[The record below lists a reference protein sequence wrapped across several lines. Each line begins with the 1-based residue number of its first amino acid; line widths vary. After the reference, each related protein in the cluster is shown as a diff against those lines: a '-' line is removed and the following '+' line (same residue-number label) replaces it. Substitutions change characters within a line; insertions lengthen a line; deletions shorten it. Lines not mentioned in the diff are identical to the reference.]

1 MSQQTQSVRNKTT
14 SNGVKKFDYQFII
27 IGGGAAGFAAAIKAD
42 ALKIKTL
49 MVSGGKVP
57 LGGTCINVG
66 CMPSKRLLTVAEAY
80 WNAKHSKFDGVG
92 NLPAGRQGKVENF
105 DFEKVIASKDALIS
119 KLQGKAYAGTLK
131 FLVHVTLKEG
141 DAKFI
146 DEHTIEIN
154 PSTDSA
160 SSLQAGSGQAVEKI
174 TGEKFLISTGSST
187 FIPPI
192 PGLADTSYLT
202 NIEALSLKKL
212 PESMIILG
220 GGPLG
225 LEFSQIYNR
234 FGTKVTVLQ
243 SADRIADREEPELTE
258 FLHKKL
264 EAEGIIIYTSAK
276 TKSVGRHN
284 GLTEV
289 QADVGGPAFTKASA
303 GKKEIKIKAE
313 KLLVATGVRANTQSL
328 NLQKIGVRVGEKGG
342 LITNEYLQSDLPHI
356 FAAGDSVD
364 QMGEEVNPHTK
375 NFGGGVNPKLET
387 VAGREGFVAASNLL
401 ENKGIK
407 MDFRSIPHAIFTDP
421 PLASVG
427 LTDMQIVKQSGLTC
441 SCRTLSLELVPKAH
455 ILEAADGL
463 IKMAINSKTEEVV
476 GIHMAG
482 AKADE
487 IISVASF
494 IIKNR
499 MKLDDIIENTFIFPT
514 MAESIKWVAQSFRK
528 DVSKL
533 SCCTE

>member
-1 MSQQTQSVRNKTT
+1 ME
-14 SNGVKKFDYQFII
+14 KFDYQFII
-27 IGGGAAGFAAAIKAD
+27 VGGGAAGFAAAIKAD
-42 ALKIKTL
+42 GLKIKTL

-80 WNAKHSKFDGVG
+80 WNAKHSKFDGVES
-92 NLPAGRQGKVENF
+92 KVENF
-105 DFEKVIASKDALIS
+105 DFAKIVESKDALIS

-131 FLVHVTLKEG
+131 FLVYVTLKEG

-146 DEHTIEIN
+146 DEHTVEIN
-154 PSTDSA
+154 
-160 SSLQAGSGQAVEKI
+160 GEKI

-192 PGLADTSYLT
+192 SGLADAPYLT

-234 FGTKVTVLQ
+234 FGAKITVLQ

-258 FLHKKL
+258 YLRKKL
-264 EAEGIIIYTSAK
+264 EAEGVTIYTSTK

-284 GLTEV
+284 GLIEV
-289 QADVGGPAFTKASA
+289 RADVEG
-303 GKKEIKIKAE
+303 KEIIIKAE

-328 NLQKIGVRVGEKGG
+328 NLQKIDVRVGEKGG

-364 QMGEEVNPHTK
+364 QYENE
-375 NFGGGVNPKLET
+375 VNPKLET
-387 VAGREGFVAASNLL
+387 VAGREGFVATSNLL
-401 ENKGIK
+401 ENKGLK

-427 LTDMQIVKQSGLTC
+427 LTDMQIVKQSGLIC

-463 IKMAINSKTEEVV
+463 IKMAIDSKTEEVV
-476 GIHMAG
+476 GIHMVG

-487 IISVASF
+487 ITSVASF

>member
-1 MSQQTQSVRNKTT
+1 MIINENNLKV
-14 SNGVKKFDYQFII
+14 SNGVKAFDYQFII
-27 IGGGAAGFAAAIKAD
+27 VGGGAAGFAAAIKAD
-42 ALKIKTL
+42 SLKIKTL
-49 MVSGGKVP
+49 MISGGKVP

-80 WNAKHSKFDGVG
+80 WNAKHSKFDGVESKIE
-92 NLPAGRQGKVENF
+92 NLDFKKVVE
-105 DFEKVIASKDALIS
+105 SKDALIS
-119 KLQGKAYAGTLK
+119 KLQSKAYAGTLK

-146 DEHTIEIN
+146 DEHTIEITR
-154 PSTDSA
+154 STS
-160 SSLQAGSGQAVEKI
+160 SGQVSEKI

-187 FIPPI
+187 FVPPI
-192 PGLADTSYLT
+192 PGLADTPYLT

-243 SADRIADREEPELTE
+243 SADRIADREEPELAE

-264 EAEGIIIYTSAK
+264 EDEGITIYTSAK
-276 TKSVGRHN
+276 TKNVGRHN
-284 GLTEV
+284 SLVEV
-289 QADVGGPAFTKASA
+289 QADVKGPSTPL
-303 GKKEIKIKAE
+303 GTNKKTIIKAE
-313 KLLVATGVRANTQSL
+313 KLLVATGVRANTESL
-328 NLQKIGVRVGEKGG
+328 NLQRVGVRVGERGG
-342 LITNEYLQSDLPHI
+342 IITNDYLQSDLPHI
-356 FAAGDSVD
+356 FAAGDVVD
-364 QMGEEVNPHTK
+364 QSGEE
-375 NFGGGVNPKLET
+375 VNPKLET
-387 VAGREGFVAASNLL
+387 VAGREGFIAASNLL
-401 ENKGIK
+401 ENKGLK
-407 MDFRSIPHAIFTDP
+407 MDFRSTPHAIFTDP
-421 PLASVG
+421 PLASIG
-427 LTDMQIVKQSGLTC
+427 LTDAQIVKQSGLIC
-441 SCRTLSLELVPKAH
+441 SCRTLNLDLVPKAH

-463 IKMAINSKTEEVV
+463 IKMAIDSKTEEVV

-499 MKLDDIIENTFIFPT
+499 MKLNDIIENTFIFPT
-514 MAESIKWVAQSFRK
+514 MAESIKWVAQSFGK

>member
-1 MSQQTQSVRNKTT
+1 MTKY
-14 SNGVKKFDYQFII
+14 DYQFII

-42 ALKIKTL
+42 SLKIKTL
-49 MVSGGKVP
+49 MISGGKVP

-80 WNAKHSKFDGVG
+80 WNAKHSKFDGVTDSTPS
-92 NLPAGRQGKVENF
+92 LDFKKVVE
-105 DFEKVIASKDALIS
+105 SKDALIS

-131 FLVHVTLKEG
+131 FLVYVTLKEG

-146 DEHTIEIN
+146 DEHTIEVN
-154 PSTDSA
+154 
-160 SSLQAGSGQAVEKI
+160 GEKI

-192 PGLADTSYLT
+192 PGLADIDYLT
-202 NIEALSLKKL
+202 NIEALSLKEL
-212 PESMIILG
+212 PKSMVILG

-243 SADRIADREEPELTE
+243 SADRIVDREEPELSD
-258 FLHKKL
+258 FLRKKL
-264 EAEGIIIYTSAK
+264 EEEGITIHTSAQ

-284 GLTEV
+284 GLIEV
-289 QADVGGPAFTKASA
+289 QTDVQG
-303 GKKEIKIKAE
+303 KEIMIKAE
-313 KLLVATGVRANTQSL
+313 KLLAATGVRANTQSL
-328 NLQKIGVRVGEKGG
+328 NLEGIGVGIGKKGG
-342 LITNEYLQSDLPHI
+342 VVTNEFLQSDLPHI
-356 FAAGDSVD
+356 FAAGDVVD
-364 QMGEEVNPHTK
+364 QSGEE
-375 NFGGGVNPKLET
+375 VNPKLET
-387 VAGREGFVAASNLL
+387 IAGREGFVAASNLL

-407 MDFRSIPHAIFTDP
+407 TDFRSTPHAIFTDP

-427 LTDMQIVKQSGLTC
+427 LTDAQIVKQSGLVC

-455 ILEAADGL
+455 ILEASDGL
-463 IKMAINSKTEEVV
+463 IKMAIDSKTEEVV

-482 AKADE
+482 ARADE
-487 IISVASF
+487 VISAASF
-494 IIKNR
+494 IIKNK

>member
-1 MSQQTQSVRNKTT
+1 MKNY
-14 SNGVKKFDYQFII
+14 DYQLVI

-42 ALKIKTL
+42 GLKIKTL
-49 MVSGGKVP
+49 MISGGKVP

-66 CMPSKRLLTVAEAY
+66 CMPSKRLLTAAEAY
-80 WNAKHSKFDGVG
+80 WNARHSKYDGVADSAPD
-92 NLPAGRQGKVENF
+92 LDFKKVVE
-105 DFEKVIASKDALIS
+105 SKDALIR

-131 FLVHVTLKEG
+131 FLVYVTLKEG

-146 DEHTIEIN
+146 DEHTVEITH
-154 PSTDSA
+154 STS
-160 SSLQAGSGQAVEKI
+160 SGQAGEKI

-192 PGLADTSYLT
+192 EGLDKVAYLT
-202 NIEALSLKKL
+202 NIEALGLKEL
-212 PESMIILG
+212 PKSMIILG

-225 LEFSQIYNR
+225 LEFSQMFNR

-243 SADRIADREEPELTE
+243 SADRIADREEPELSD
-258 FLHKKL
+258 FLKKKL
-264 EAEGIIIYTSAK
+264 EEEGITIYTSAK
-276 TKSVGRHN
+276 TKKVKQN
-284 GLTEV
+284 GDLINITAEV
-289 QADVGGPAFTKASA
+289 NG
-303 GKKEIKIKAE
+303 KEIEIEAE
-313 KLLVATGVRANTQSL
+313 KILVASGVRANTQSL
-328 NLQKIGVRVGEKGG
+328 NLENIGIRIGERGG
-342 LITNEYLQSDLPHI
+342 VLTNEFLQTDLPHI
-356 FAAGDSVD
+356 FAAGDVVD
-364 QMGEEVNPHTK
+364 QPGEEVNL
-375 NFGGGVNPKLET
+375 KLET
-387 VAGREGFVAASNLL
+387 VAGKEGFVAASNLL

-407 MDFRSIPHAIFTDP
+407 VDFRSVPHAIFTDP

-427 LTDMQIVKQSGLTC
+427 LTDAQIVKQTGLVC

-455 ILEAADGL
+455 ILEASDGL
-463 IKMAINSKTEEVV
+463 IKMVTDSKTEEVV

-487 IISVASF
+487 IISIAGF
-494 IIKNR
+494 IIKHR

>member
-1 MSQQTQSVRNKTT
+1 MANQY
-14 SNGVKKFDYQFII
+14 DYQFII

-42 ALKIKTL
+42 SLKIKTL
-49 MVSGGKVP
+49 MISGGKVP

-66 CMPSKRLLTVAEAY
+66 CMPSKRLLTVAESY
-80 WNAKHSKFDGVG
+80 WNARHSKYDGVADSIPD
-92 NLPAGRQGKVENF
+92 LDFKKVVE
-105 DFEKVIASKDALIS
+105 SKDALIS

-131 FLVHVTLKEG
+131 FLVYVTLKEG
-141 DAKFI
+141 DAKFL
-146 DEHTIEIN
+146 DEHTVEVN
-154 PSTDSA
+154 GPASA
-160 SSLQAGSGQAVEKI
+160 KATAGKEKI

-192 PGLADTSYLT
+192 PGLDSVDYLT
-202 NIEALSLKKL
+202 NIEALSLKEL
-212 PESMIILG
+212 PKSMIILG

-243 SADRIADREEPELTE
+243 SADRIADREEPELSN
-258 FLHKKL
+258 FLQKKL
-264 EAEGIIIYTSAK
+264 EEEGITIHTSVQ
-276 TKSVGRHN
+276 TKNVSPVRSRARDEVASPEDRGAATSNGVSRHD
-284 GLTEV
+284 GLIEV
-289 QADVGGPAFTKASA
+289 QADVH
-303 GKKEIKIKAE
+303 GKETIIKAE
-313 KLLVATGVRANTQSL
+313 KILVATGVRANTHSL
-328 NLQKIGVRVGEKGG
+328 NLESAGVKIAERGG
-342 LITNEYLQSDLPHI
+342 IIVSETMQTSTPHI
-356 FAAGDSVD
+356 YAAGDVMD
-364 QMGEEVNPHTK
+364 QSGEE
-375 NFGGGVNPKLET
+375 VNPKLET

-407 MDFRSIPHAIFTDP
+407 VDFRAVPHAIFTDP
-421 PLASVG
+421 PLVSVG
-427 LTDMQIVKQSGLTC
+427 LTDAQIVKQSGLTC

-455 ILEAADGL
+455 ILESADGL
-463 IKMAINSKTEEVV
+463 IKMAIDAKTEEVV

-487 IISVASF
+487 IISMASF
-494 IIKNR
+494 IVKNR

>member
-1 MSQQTQSVRNKTT
+1 MKNY
-14 SNGVKKFDYQFII
+14 DYQFII

-42 ALKIKTL
+42 SLKIKTL
-49 MVSGGKVP
+49 MISGGKVP

-66 CMPSKRLLTVAEAY
+66 CMPSKRLLTVAESY
-80 WNAKHSKFDGVG
+80 WNARYSKYDGV
-92 NLPAGRQGKVENF
+92 AGSVPDLDFKKVVE
-105 DFEKVIASKDALIS
+105 SKDALIR

-131 FLVHVTLKEG
+131 FLVYVTLKEG

-146 DEHTIEIN
+146 DEHTVEIN
-154 PSTDSA
+154 GPASA
-160 SSLQAGSGQAVEKI
+160 KATAGGEKI

-192 PGLADTSYLT
+192 DGLDKVAYLT
-202 NIEALSLKKL
+202 NIEALSLKEL
-212 PESMIILG
+212 PKSMIILG

-243 SADRIADREEPELTE
+243 YADKIADREEPELSD
-258 FLHKKL
+258 FLKKKL
-264 EAEGIIIYTSAK
+264 EKEGTTIYTSAK
-276 TKSVGRHN
+276 TKGVEHN
-284 GLTEV
+284 GNLIKATVEVGDPASAPPSPKATE
-289 QADVGGPAFTKASA
+289 GRSKATA
-303 GKKEIKIKAE
+303 GKKEIIIEAE
-313 KLLVATGVRANTQSL
+313 KILVASGVRANTQSL
-328 NLQKIGVRVGEKGG
+328 NLEHIGVRVGERGG
-342 LITNEYLQSDLPHI
+342 VATNEFLQTDLPHI
-356 FAAGDSVD
+356 FAAGDVVD
-364 QMGEEVNPHTK
+364 QSGEEVNL
-375 NFGGGVNPKLET
+375 KLET

-407 MDFRSIPHAIFTDP
+407 VDFRAAPHAIFTDP

-427 LTDMQIVKQSGLTC
+427 LTDAQIVKQTGLVC

-463 IKMAINSKTEEVV
+463 IKMVIDSKTEEVV

-482 AKADE
+482 ARADE

-494 IIKNR
+494 IIKHR

-528 DVSKL
+528 DVNKL

>member
-1 MSQQTQSVRNKTT
+1 MKA
-14 SNGVKKFDYQFII
+14 KDIKFDYQFII
-27 IGGGAAGFAAAIKAD
+27 IGSGAAGFAAAIKAD

-80 WNAKHSKFDGVG
+80 WNAGHNKFDGVES
-92 NLPAGRQGKVENF
+92 KIKSF
-105 DFEKVIASKDALIS
+105 DFEKAVASKNALIS

-131 FLVHVTLKEG
+131 FLVYVTLKEG

-146 DEHTIEIN
+146 DEHTIEVN
-154 PSTDSA
+154 
-160 SSLQAGSGQAVEKI
+160 GEKI

-192 PGLADTSYLT
+192 PGLADTPYLT

-212 PESMIILG
+212 PKSMIILG

-225 LEFSQIYNR
+225 LEFAQIYNR

-243 SADRIADREEPELTE
+243 SADKIADREEPELAG
-258 FLHKKL
+258 FLREKL
-264 EAEGIIIYTSAK
+264 EAEGVAIYTSAK
-276 TKSVGRHN
+276 TKGVKQEN
-284 GLTEV
+284 GLIKVAVEV
-289 QADVGGPAFTKASA
+289 NG
-303 GKKEIKIKAE
+303 KEINVKAE
-313 KLLVATGVRANTQSL
+313 KILVATGVRANTQSL
-328 NLQKIGVRVGEKGG
+328 NLDGVGIRVGEKGG
-342 LITNEYLQSDLPHI
+342 VATNEFLQTDFPHI
-356 FAAGDSVD
+356 FAAGDVID
-364 QMGEEVNPHTK
+364 QSDGEI
-375 NFGGGVNPKLET
+375 NPKLET

-401 ENKGIK
+401 ENKGLK
-407 MDFRSIPHAIFTDP
+407 MDFRSTPHAIFTDP

-427 LTDMQIVKQSGLTC
+427 LTDAQIIKQTGLAC
-441 SCRTLSLELVPKAH
+441 SCRTLNLNLVPKAH

-463 IKMAINSKTEEVV
+463 IKMAIDSKTEEVV

-482 AKADE
+482 ARADE
-487 IISVASF
+487 IISMAGF

>member
-1 MSQQTQSVRNKTT
+1 MTQTY
-14 SNGVKKFDYQFII
+14 DYQFII

-42 ALKIKTL
+42 GLKVKTL
-49 MVSGGKVP
+49 MVSGGKVA

-80 WNAKHSKFDGVG
+80 WNSKHSKFDGVESAAPDL
-92 NLPAGRQGKVENF
+92 NFKEVVE
-105 DFEKVIASKDALIS
+105 SKDALIG
-119 KLQGKAYAGTLK
+119 KLQSKAYAGTLK
-131 FLVHVTLKEG
+131 FLVYVTLKEG
-141 DAKFI
+141 DPAQSLSADRHPSTDGKGRTLSGAGAKFI

-154 PSTDSA
+154 
-160 SSLQAGSGQAVEKI
+160 GEKI

-192 PGLADTSYLT
+192 PGLADVPYLT
-202 NIEALSLKKL
+202 NIEALSLKEL
-212 PESMIILG
+212 PKSIIVLG

-225 LEFSQIYNR
+225 LEFAQIFNR
-234 FGTKVTVLQ
+234 FGSKVTVLQ
-243 SADRIADREEPELTE
+243 SADRIADREEPELSD
-258 FLHKKL
+258 FLKKKL
-264 EAEGIIIYTSAK
+264 EEEGITIHTSAK
-276 TKSVGRHN
+276 TEKVEQNGGSV
-284 GLTEV
+284 
-289 QADVGGPAFTKASA
+289 KATVKI
-303 GKKEIKIKAE
+303 GEKEIIVEAE
-313 KLLVATGVRANTQSL
+313 KILVATGVRANTGSL
-328 NLQKIGVRVGEKGG
+328 DLGGIGVGVGEKGG
-342 LITNEYLQSDLPHI
+342 IITNEFLQSDLPHI
-356 FAAGDSVD
+356 FAAGDVVD
-364 QMGEEVNPHTK
+364 QSGEEVS
-375 NFGGGVNPKLET
+375 PKLET

-407 MDFRSIPHAIFTDP
+407 ADFHAVPHAIFTDP
-421 PLASVG
+421 PLAGVG
-427 LTDMQIVKQSGLTC
+427 LTDAQIVKQTGLKC

-455 ILEAADGL
+455 ILEASDGL
-463 IKMAINSKTEEVV
+463 IKMAIDSKTEEVV